1 VGFSSFRCVEVWLL
15 LFCCSRA
22 VWLLLFCCFVCCR
35 LLGLV
40 QWGYYVLVVF
50 GLLLL
55 FVLPVRLFSFLAR
68 LFCWFG
74 SCCFSVF
81 KTTTFAKCII
91 NISLKEGGSFLLRRA
106 AGYHTCL
113 IIFNQF
119 EHFSLYYVA
128 VLFLV
133 PAVLL
138 F

>member
-1 VGFSSFRCVEVWLL
+1 
-15 LFCCSRA
+15 
-22 VWLLLFCCFVCCR
+22 
-35 LLGLV
+35 
-40 QWGYYVLVVF
+40 VF

-91 NISLKEGGSFLLRRA
+91 NISLKDGGSFLLRRA

-128 VLFLV
+128 VFFFSACCFV
-133 PAVLL
+133 VFSNPNCVYQCSENYDDAI
-138 F
+138 